1 MEHQMSIFGV
11 ALESFNDMNHELV
24 LLSKKINW
32 EAVKSE
38 FAEYYCADNGRSSVP
53 IQKIVGG

>member
-1 MEHQMSIFGV
+1 MSIFGV